1 MFDYKNAEKILEA
14 EDVVVKFN
22 LRGKTLTAIRGI
34 SMELY
39 KGESLAI
46 VGESGSGKSVFTKTF
61 MGLLDQNG
69 WVDSGSIIYSGGK
82 YAGKGVDLVPMK
94 TEKEWLNI
102 RGKEIAM
109 VFQDPMTSLNPLKTI
124 GKQIQETVELHQN
137 LKGEEAKKK
146 TIEILEDVGIAEP
159 ERRYKQYP
167 HEFSGGMR
175 QRVVIAI
182 AVACNPEILICDE
195 PTTALDVTI
204 QAQILKL
211 LHNLQEKYQLTI
223 IYITHDLGVVAMWQ
237 TGSRSCTPEISWRWG
252 SARRSSTTPSIRT
265 AGRFSPPFPS
275 WVSRASPCIPSRGP
289 RPTCSMRSRATLS
302 LREIPRP

>member
-94 TEKEWLNI
+94 TEKDWLNI

-146 TIEILEDVGIAEP
+146 TIEILEDLGLDGHVQGRGGLVADQDLRIAGHGDGDDHPLAHAAGKLMGILLISP
-159 ERRYKQYP
+159 LRLCDS
-167 HEFSGGMR
+167 H
-175 QRVVIAI
+175 
-182 AVACNPEILICDE
+182 IL
-195 PTTALDVTI
+195 
-204 QAQILKL
+204 
-211 LHNLQEKYQLTI
+211 
-223 IYITHDLGVVAMWQ
+223 
-237 TGSRSCTPEISWRWG
+237 
-252 SARRSSTTPSIRT
+252 
-265 AGRFSPPFPS
+265 
-275 WVSRASPCIPSRGP
+275 
-289 RPTCSMRSRATLS
+289 
-302 LREIPRP
+302 

>member
-22 LRGKTLTAIRGI
+22 LRGKTLTAIRSI

-102 RGKEIAM
+102 RGKE
-109 VFQDPMTSLNPLKTI
+109 
-124 GKQIQETVELHQN
+124 
-137 LKGEEAKKK
+137 
-146 TIEILEDVGIAEP
+146 
-159 ERRYKQYP
+159 
-167 HEFSGGMR
+167 
-175 QRVVIAI
+175 
-182 AVACNPEILICDE
+182 
-195 PTTALDVTI
+195 
-204 QAQILKL
+204 
-211 LHNLQEKYQLTI
+211 
-223 IYITHDLGVVAMWQ
+223 
-237 TGSRSCTPEISWRWG
+237 
-252 SARRSSTTPSIRT
+252 
-265 AGRFSPPFPS
+265 
-275 WVSRASPCIPSRGP
+275 
-289 RPTCSMRSRATLS
+289 LS
-302 LREIPRP
+302 LIHI